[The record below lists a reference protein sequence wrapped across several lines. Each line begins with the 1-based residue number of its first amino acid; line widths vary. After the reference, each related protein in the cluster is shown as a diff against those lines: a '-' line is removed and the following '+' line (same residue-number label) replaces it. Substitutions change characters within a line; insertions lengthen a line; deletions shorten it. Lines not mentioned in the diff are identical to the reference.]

1 MAASDDDSSKSLED
15 TPMKL
20 PPFTEIKADG
30 HYRYRRRV
38 PKKLVALLGKERLY
52 RNLGKT
58 YDSALSNWPAA
69 HQEIE
74 SLFSNTAVVAEKQ
87 NEREKVLLLVANHF
101 GTEAA
106 ELLAAGQIDETLSMA
121 LWDFS
126 DTIEGK
132 VSKTTQAKLANA
144 SLPEEVINLG
154 DVLDAYY

>member
-15 TPMKL
+15 TAMKL

-30 HYRYRRRV
+30 HFRYRRRV

-58 YDSALSNWPAA
+58 YDSALRNWPAA

-74 SLFSNTAVVAEKQ
+74 PLFSNTAVVAEKQ
-87 NEREKVLLLVANHF
+87 SEREKVLLLVANHF

-106 ELLAAGQIDETLSMA
+106 ELLATGQIDETRYNNKPSTQGIRK
-121 LWDFS
+121 FS
-126 DTIEGK
+126 FHFI
-132 VSKTTQAKLANA
+132 
-144 SLPEEVINLG
+144 SLIIVTHRWYCHGI
-154 DVLDAYY
+154 